1 MPFNFSVQLPSDN
14 NWLFKLL
21 NWVDQHYP
29 HFGFFQNHHID
40 YPYDGF
46 QNVLF
51 AGNKIISVEEIDL
64 YKGKS
69 NLMGLVAFDYK
80 NRIEKLK
87 SDNDNLIDLPESV
100 FIVPDLHIEFHS
112 DSLLFLHSDR
122 MISGEEIF
130 GNSPVM
136 SSNPPFQIQP
146 LTSKEKYLSDIEA
159 IKEHIRSGDIY
170 ELNYCMAFIFQE
182 RQWNPI
188 LGFLDLMKISPMPF
202 SALFKSEDKFLISAS
217 PERFLKKIG
226 EKIVAQPIKGT
237 IKRGKDQKEDF
248 MLKDFLFN
256 SEKERAENL
265 MIVDLMRNDISKI
278 SKTGSVQ
285 VEELFGVYPFAK
297 VHQMISTVSATLKED
312 ISFKEILH
320 ATFPMGSM
328 TGAPKIKCLEL
339 IEKYENFKRTWFS
352 GALGIIRSDGD
363 FDFNVII
370 RSIIFE
376 RNSGRG
382 FFGVGSAITFD
393 ADPEYEYE
401 ECKLK
406 ASAIISVLTHT
417 D

>member
-1 MPFNFSVQLPSDN
+1 MSFNFSVPLPADN

-21 NWVDQHYP
+21 YWVDQQYP
-29 HFGFFQNHHID
+29 HFGFFQNNGID

-51 AGNKIISVEEIDL
+51 AGKKIISIEETDL

-69 NLMGLVAFDYK
+69 NLMGLVSFDYK

-100 FIVPDLHIEFHS
+100 FIIPDLHIEIHS

-130 GNSPVM
+130 GNSPLI
-136 SSNPPFQIQP
+136 SSNPSVQIQP

-159 IKEHIRSGDIY
+159 IKEHIRLGDIY
-170 ELNYCMAFIFQE
+170 ELNYCMAFTFEE

-188 LGFLDLMKISPMPF
+188 LGFLHLMKVSPMPF
-202 SALFKSEDKFLISAS
+202 SALFKSEEKFIISAS
-217 PERFLKKIG
+217 PERFLKKMG

-237 IKRGKDQKEDF
+237 IKRGKDQKED
-248 MLKDFLFN
+248 LILRDFLFN

-265 MIVDLMRNDISKI
+265 MIVDLMRNDLSKI
-278 SKTGSVQ
+278 SITGSVL

-312 ISFKEILH
+312 IGFNEILH

-339 IEKYENFKRTWFS
+339 IEKYENFKRSWFS
-352 GALGIIRSDGD
+352 GALGIIRSGGD

-370 RSIIFE
+370 RSVIFE
-376 RNSGRG
+376 KFSGKG

-393 ADPEYEYE
+393 ADPEYEFE

-406 ASAIISVLTHT
+406 ASAIRSVLTHT